1 MWIVFVAWIFVV
13 GLMAVVEADATT
25 IGAGIMTFLFYCVL
39 PLSILNYLAGSG
51 RRRAKINAEAAA
63 AAAARAATA
72 PPPPSKPDN
81 DASIG

>member
-39 PLSILNYLAGSG
+39 PLSLLNYLAGSG
-51 RRRAKINAEAAA
+51 RRRAKINAKAAEARAAA
-63 AAAARAATA
+63 ASA
-72 PPPPSKPDN
+72 PAKDPAGD